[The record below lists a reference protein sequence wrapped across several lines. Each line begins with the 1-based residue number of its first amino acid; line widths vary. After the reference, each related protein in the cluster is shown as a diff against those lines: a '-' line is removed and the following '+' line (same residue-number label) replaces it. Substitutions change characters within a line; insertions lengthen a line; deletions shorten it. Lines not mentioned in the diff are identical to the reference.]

1 MGNSESNKILRRKV
15 NKFCF
20 EFSFP
25 RSSINTYK
33 KWLSVCNTTEEEEKR
48 NNLKVCN
55 FCFDPVAFQSAY
67 EISLKSTAIP
77 RSQSLERCLENLVE
91 KCRLC
96 FTEGS
101 KANPVLRVENAFLER
116 ELTGIEVSFHQEN
129 LLWFTQFTIG
139 SEQRL
144 L

>member
-1 MGNSESNKILRRKV
+1 
-15 NKFCF
+15 
-20 EFSFP
+20 
-25 RSSINTYK
+25 
-33 KWLSVCNTTEEEEKR
+33 LSVCNTTEEEEKR

-67 EISLKSTAIP
+67 EISLRSTAIP
-77 RSQSLERCLENLVE
+77 RKCLENLVD

-116 ELTGIEVSFHQEN
+116 ELTGIEVWFN
-129 LLWFTQFTIG
+129 DLLSPQNQIHSPFTVSIVGKALQ
-139 SEQRL
+139 SCLSQMSSYDCPV
-144 L
+144 